1 MSVVMT
7 SRPDGEKYKRAREW
21 GKSVVNVQWL
31 NEILFGHYSCLQQ
44 PDSHKYQQYNLGN
57 PFRIDYI
64 LVPHLMGK
72 LQISFT
78 YS

>member
-1 MSVVMT
+1 M
-7 SRPDGEKYKRAREW
+7 
-21 GKSVVNVQWL
+21 VNVQWL

-72 LQISFT
+72 LDTCSLKYLYKSLSHIYVLSHQWQRG
-78 YS
+78 